1 MSNEMTRLEQLDREK
16 AAETARLIFGKL
28 AEINPDDVICSMNI
42 VVCRA
47 PETDTGAEVSV
58 FVLGSDEDMA
68 KMLKSLVSVIKNSLE
83 EVNTA
88 APPKHQQN

>member
-1 MSNEMTRLEQLDREK
+1 MSNETTKLEQLDREK
-16 AAETARLIFGKL
+16 AAETARLIFGEL
-28 AEINPDDVICSMNI
+28 AKINPDDVICSMNI
-42 VVCRA
+42 VVCRN
-47 PETDTGAEVSV
+47 PEDETGPKVSM
-58 FVLGSDEDMA
+58 FILGSDEDMA